1 MANFNLEAEAIH
13 IFREVAAEAVNP
25 VFLYS
30 VGKDSAVMLHIAKKA
45 FSPGNL
51 PFPLL
56 HVDTRWKFKEM
67 YEYRDKIKK
76 QDGLD
81 LKVFTNPEGV
91 KNNINP
97 LDHGSEVHTDIMKTQ
112 ALKMAIDEYK
122 FDLAFGGARR
132 DEEKSRAKERI
143 FSFRSPTHTWDPK
156 NQRPELWNN
165 FNARKK
171 KGESIRVFPL
181 SNWTELDIWQYIY
194 QEQIDIVPLYF
205 ASERELVE
213 RDGILI
219 DLNDN
224 RLKLNPKEKVIKDTV
239 RFRTLG
245 CYPLTG
251 AFKSNATSLEDI
263 VLELLKSTSSERQGR
278 AIDKDENASMEQK
291 KKEGYF

>member
-1 MANFNLEAEAIH
+1 M
-13 IFREVAAEAVNP
+13 
-25 VFLYS
+25 
-30 VGKDSAVMLHIAKKA
+30 G
-45 FSPGNL
+45 
-51 PFPLL
+51 
-56 HVDTRWKFKEM
+56 
-67 YEYRDKIKK
+67 
-76 QDGLD
+76 
-81 LKVFTNPEGV
+81 
-91 KNNINP
+91 
-97 LDHGSEVHTDIMKTQ
+97 
-112 ALKMAIDEYK
+112 
-122 FDLAFGGARR
+122 
-132 DEEKSRAKERI
+132 
-143 FSFRSPTHTWDPK
+143 PK
-156 NQRPELWNN
+156 NQRPELWDN